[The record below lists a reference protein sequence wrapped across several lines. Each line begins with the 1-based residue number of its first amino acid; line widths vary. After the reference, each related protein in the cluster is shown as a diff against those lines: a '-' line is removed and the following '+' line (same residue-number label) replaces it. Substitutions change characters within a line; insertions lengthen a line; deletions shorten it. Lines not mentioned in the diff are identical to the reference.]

1 MKRVLSIAVL
11 LLVTS
16 QAWAWT
22 QTAPKPLSACSAD
35 APYGFPTGKQ
45 GVQQCRLAYA
55 TLNDTVAKLPVWT
68 VWTITPT
75 EAIGCIPRT
84 NAFVAD
90 QSLPAGSRAEPDDYA
105 GTGYD
110 KGHVAP
116 DGDLSF
122 DQQVE
127 YESFL
132 MTNMMPQSGGL
143 NRGIWKLVETYTR
156 GWAAQRGHNITV
168 YAGPIYAMSNPTIGK
183 NKVVVPHKFYK
194 IVIDNTT
201 KEVLAFLFEHK
212 GSQGNDISI
221 VQSTVAK
228 VEAETGL
235 KFPLP
240 ASAVLNKSVKDFP
253 VDFGALTKAKQV
265 KCK

>member
-1 MKRVLSIAVL
+1 MIRIILALSI
-11 LLVTS
+11 LVTS
-16 QAWAWT
+16 LNSYAWQ
-22 QTAPKPLSACSAD
+22 QTTPRHMLQCAVD
-35 APYGFPTGKQ
+35 APYGFPTGKL

-55 TLNDTVAKLPVWT
+55 TLNDTVAKLPIWT

-75 EAIGCIPRT
+75 EAIGCIART

-90 QSLPAGSRAEPDDYA
+90 QSLPKGLRAEPGDYA

-143 NRGIWKLVETYTR
+143 NRGIWKLLETYTR
-156 GWAAQRGHNITV
+156 GWAVQRGHNMTV
-168 YAGPIYAMSNPTIGK
+168 YAGPIYNSTDKTIGA
-183 NKVVVPHKFYK
+183 NKVVVPHAFYK
-194 IVIDNTT
+194 IVIDNQTR
-201 KEVLAFLFEHK
+201 EVLAFIFPHT
-212 GSQGNDISI
+212 SNQGNNIGLAQTSI
-221 VQSTVAK
+221 QD
-228 VEAETGL
+228 VERQTGL

-240 ASAVLNKSVKDFP
+240 ASAIVNKTTKDFP
-253 VDFGALTKAKQV
+253 VDFGALTKAKQT

>member
-1 MKRVLSIAVL
+1 MKRVLSILL
-11 LLVTS
+11 LLVS
-16 QAWAWT
+16 AQAWAWT
-22 QTAPKPLSACSAD
+22 QTPPKPLASCSAE
-35 APYGFPTGKQ
+35 APYGFPISSKAGLA
-45 GVQQCRLAYA
+45 QCRLAFA
-55 TLNDTVAKLPVWT
+55 TVYDPASKLPMWTTWT
-68 VWTITPT
+68 VTPT

-90 QSLPAGSRAEPDDYA
+90 ESVPKDQRATPDDYA

-143 NRGIWKLVETYTR
+143 NRGIWKLLETYTR
-156 GWAAQRGHNITV
+156 GYAVQRNTTVTV
-168 YAGPIYAMSNPTIGK
+168 YAGPIYTMSNPTIGK
-183 NKVVVPHKFYK
+183 NKVVVPHAFYK
-194 IVIDNTT
+194 ILIDNNT
-201 KEVLAFLFEHK
+201 KEVLAFIFPHK
-212 GSQGNDISI
+212 GGQGNDLD
-221 VQSTVAK
+221 VVLSTVA
-228 VEAETGL
+228 EIERQTGI

-240 ASAVLNKSVKDFP
+240 KGAVLNKKTKDFP
-253 VDFGALTKAKQV
+253 VDFGALTKAKQA

>member
-11 LLVTS
+11 LLATS

-22 QTAPKPLSACSAD
+22 QTAPKPLASCSAD
-35 APYGFPTGKQ
+35 APYGFPTGKA

-55 TLNDTVAKLPVWT
+55 TLNDTAAKLPVWT

-84 NAFVAD
+84 NAFVSD

-143 NRGIWKLVETYTR
+143 NRGIWKLLETATR
-156 GWAAQRGHNITV
+156 GWAVQRNTSITV
-168 YAGPIYAMSNPTIGK
+168 YAGPIYAANNPTIGK
-183 NKVVVPHKFYK
+183 NKVVVPHAFYK
-194 IVIDNTT
+194 IVIDNKT
-201 KEVLAFLFEHK
+201 KEVLAFIFPHK
-212 GSQGNDISI
+212 GSQGNDLD
-221 VQSTVAK
+221 VVRSTVAE
-228 VEAETGL
+228 VERQTGL

-240 ASAVLNKSVKDFP
+240 AGAVLTKTVKDFP
-253 VDFGALTKAKQV
+253 VDYGALTNAKRA

>member
-1 MKRVLSIAVL
+1 MKKLVLVLSM
-11 LLVTS
+11 LVVS
-16 QAWAWT
+16 VNSYAWT

-35 APYGFPTGKQ
+35 APYGFPTGKK
-45 GVQQCRLAYA
+45 GVEQCRLAYA
-55 TLNDTVAKLPVWT
+55 TLNDTVAKLPIWT

-75 EAIGCIPRT
+75 EAIGCIART

-90 QSLPAGSRAEPDDYA
+90 ASLPKGARAEPDDYA

-143 NRGIWKLVETYTR
+143 NRGIWKLLETYTR
-156 GWAAQRGHNITV
+156 GWAVQKNHNITV
-168 YAGPIYAMSNPTIGK
+168 YAGPIYNATNPTIGA
-183 NKVVVPHKFYK
+183 NKVVVPHAFYK

-201 KEVLAFLFEHK
+201 KEVLSFIFEHK
-212 GSQGNDISI
+212 GSQGNDISV
-221 VQSTVAK
+221 VQTSLQTV
-228 VEAETGL
+228 EQQTGL

-240 ASAVLNKSVKDFP
+240 AGAILNRATKDFP
-253 VDFGALTKAKQV
+253 VDFGALTKAKQI

>member
-1 MKRVLSIAVL
+1 MRYILFALSL
-11 LLVTS
+11 LFSLNSHAWNQTPPRAM
-16 QAWAWT
+16 QACA
-22 QTAPKPLSACSAD
+22 AD
-35 APYGFPTGKQ
+35 APYGFPAGKTGTPL
-45 GVQQCRLAYA
+45 CRLAYA
-55 TLNDTVAKLPVWT
+55 TLYDPASKLPVWT

-90 QSLPAGSRAEPDDYA
+90 ASIPNGPTPDDYA

-143 NRGIWKLVETYTR
+143 NRGIWKLLETYTR
-156 GWAAQRGHNITV
+156 GYVVQRNTTVTV
-168 YAGPIYAMSNPTIGK
+168 YAGPIYAMTNPTIGK
-183 NKVVVPHKFYK
+183 NKVIVPHAFYK
-194 IVIDNTT
+194 ILVDNKT
-201 KEVLAFLFEHK
+201 KEVLAFIFPHK
-212 GSQGNDISI
+212 GGQGNDLEVVRTS
-221 VQSTVAK
+221 
-228 VEAETGL
+228 VEDIQRQTGL

-240 ASAVLNKSVKDFP
+240 AGAVFTKTTKDFP
-253 VDFGALTKAKQV
+253 VDFGALTNAKRA
-265 KCK
+265 KCKG